1 MATLLAVIFLN
12 EKLNLFIVL
21 GTAMIAAGIVLLAF
35 RRGKVRINRKYLA
48 VAIAGSLLVGV
59 SAIMSKAALDIS
71 DMPIGG
77 LAVSFS
83 VGLAVQLV
91 IIAALNKTRE
101 LPRTVDKS
109 ELFLIGGIFSALAF
123 SFYNLSV
130 SEGIVSIVFPLVATQ
145 PIFVLLLS
153 WIFLKKH
160 EKITKSLITG
170 TVMIVAGAALLTIMK
185 GF

>member
-71 DMPIGG
+71 DMPISG

-83 VGLAVQLV
+83 VGLVVQLV
-91 IIAALNKTRE
+91 IIAALKQ
-101 LPRTVDKS
+101 DK
-109 ELFLIGGIFSALAF
+109 
-123 SFYNLSV
+123 
-130 SEGIVSIVFPLVATQ
+130 
-145 PIFVLLLS
+145 
-153 WIFLKKH
+153 
-160 EKITKSLITG
+160 G
-170 TVMIVAGAALLTIMK
+170 TAQNC
-185 GF
+185 